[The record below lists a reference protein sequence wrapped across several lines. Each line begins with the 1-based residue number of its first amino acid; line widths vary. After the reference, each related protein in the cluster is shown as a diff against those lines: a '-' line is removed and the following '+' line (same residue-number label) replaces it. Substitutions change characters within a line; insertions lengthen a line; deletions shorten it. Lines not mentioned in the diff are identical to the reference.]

1 MELSGSRHKN
11 PRKKRAESLIRRG
24 WHKACNRAL
33 LTTMDTQAISPAPT
47 PKKAQKPAPKK
58 TTELGHHTIVIIGG
72 GTAGL
77 TVAARL
83 HRAGQTDI
91 AIIEP
96 SEKHYYQPLWTLV
109 GGGIVSAEET
119 ERPEESLIPSDC
131 RWIKDYAEE
140 IDPEAKKVRVRG
152 GGEVGYDY
160 LVVAPGIQLDWDKIP
175 GMRQALESD
184 CVSSNYDFRLAPKT
198 ARLIE
203 NFRGGTALFMQPAG
217 PFKCGG
223 APQKIMYLA
232 ADYFRRTGK
241 ADRSRVVFASPLA
254 AIFGVAEFRAVL
266 EKVVERYGIDTRFQ
280 HTMVEIR
287 PDQREAVFD
296 AVAGEGKIERRV
308 IQYDMMHVVPPQ
320 SAPDFI
326 KKSPIASPE
335 GWAAADKYTLQHPV
349 YPNVF
354 ALGDASSLPAARTG
368 AAIRKQAPVLVENLI
383 AVMNGKEPAAKYN
396 GYSSCPL
403 VLSYETL
410 LLAEFDY
417 DSKPAPS
424 IPLINTIKERHDMY
438 LLKRYGL
445 PWLYWNL
452 MLKGLA

>member
-1 MELSGSRHKN
+1 MESHLAPSAA
-11 PRKKRAESLIRRG
+11 PPQ
-24 WHKACNRAL
+24 KAL
-33 LTTMDTQAISPAPT
+33 
-47 PKKAQKPAPKK
+47 KKAAKK
-58 TTELGHHTIVIIGG
+58 NTELGHHTIVIIGG

-83 HRAGQTDI
+83 FRAGQTDI
-91 AIIEP
+91 ALIEP

-109 GGGIVSAEET
+109 GAGIVSAEET
-119 ERPEESLIPSDC
+119 QRSEESVMPAGC
-131 RWIKDYAEE
+131 RWIKDYAAE
-140 IDPEAKKVRVRG
+140 IDPVAKKVRVRG
-152 GGEVGYDY
+152 GGELGYDF

-184 CVSSNYDFRLAPKT
+184 CVSSNYDFRSAPKT
-198 ARLIE
+198 WRLIE

-217 PFKCGG
+217 SFKCGG

-241 ADRSRVVFASPLA
+241 SDRAKVVFASPLA

-266 EKVVERYGIDTRFQ
+266 ETIVERYGIDTRFQ

-287 PDQREAVFD
+287 PDQREAHFD
-296 AVAGEGKIERRV
+296 AMNAEGKIERRV

-326 KKSPIASPE
+326 KKSPIASPD
-335 GWAAADKYTLQHPV
+335 GWAAADKFTLQHPT
-349 YPNVF
+349 YPNIF

-368 AAIRKQAPVLVENLI
+368 AAIRKQAPVLVENLL
-383 AVMNGKEPAAKYN
+383 AVMNGKEPSAKYN

-417 DSKPAPS
+417 DGKPAPS
-424 IPLINTIKERHDMY
+424 IPLINTIKERHDMF

-452 MLKGLA
+452 MLRGLA